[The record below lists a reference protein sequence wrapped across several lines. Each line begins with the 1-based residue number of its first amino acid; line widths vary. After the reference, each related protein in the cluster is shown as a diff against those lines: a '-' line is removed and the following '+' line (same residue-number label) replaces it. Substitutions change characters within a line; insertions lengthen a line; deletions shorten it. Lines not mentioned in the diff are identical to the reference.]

1 MAPANEKF
9 SSAFTGVSS
18 KNAQWGLI
26 CTWVTSK
33 NGSVNT
39 SLLKYQTRFNVF
51 QRFSRALAKTK
62 RRTVFK
68 IWILGDIC

>member
-51 QRFSRALAKTK
+51 
-62 RRTVFK
+62 
-68 IWILGDIC
+68 